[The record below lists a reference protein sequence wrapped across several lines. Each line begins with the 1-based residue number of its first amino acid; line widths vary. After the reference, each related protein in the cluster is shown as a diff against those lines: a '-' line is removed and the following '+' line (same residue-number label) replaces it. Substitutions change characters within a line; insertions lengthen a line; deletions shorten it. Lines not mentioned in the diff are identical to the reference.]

1 MITKPQNI
9 GFVGLGAMGAG
20 MATNLLA
27 KHGQLNIVC
36 NRSRGPVDRLVSQ
49 GAQEFADYADLTAD
63 SDLLIL
69 CLPNSEVVEAV
80 VAAMADGL
88 EEGKILIDTGTSSLQ
103 STQRVAGTLEDR
115 GVHFAEAPVTGG
127 IKQAATG
134 ELGALVGAP
143 PEVFETIE
151 PVLQNFC
158 SSVQHFGPVGAGAR
172 AKFVNNYMVM
182 GIVALVCEAFHV
194 AGVTGSDWDRLYD
207 VVIRGSADSG
217 AFRRI
222 IGNAKNGDFEGYVFS
237 IDGAL
242 KDMTYITEMN
252 ASLGRATP
260 LNMAVLDFFSNAAK
274 AGHGDRLLSELL
286 RPEIREVLFQP
297 DFRNIEVPEKCSS

>member
-1 MITKPQNI
+1 MITKPQDI
-9 GFVGLGAMGAG
+9 GFVGLGAMGFG
-20 MATNLLA
+20 MASNLLA

-36 NRSRGPVDRLVSQ
+36 NRSRKPVDRLVNQ
-49 GAQEFADYADLTAD
+49 GAKEFTNYAELASH

-80 VAAMADGL
+80 VAGMEDDLG
-88 EEGKILIDTGTSSLQ
+88 EGKILVDTGTSSLQ
-103 STQRVAGTLEDR
+103 STQSVAKTVQER
-115 GVHFAEAPVTGG
+115 GVHFAEAPLTGG

-143 PEVFETIE
+143 LEVFEMIE

-158 SSVQHFGPVGAGAR
+158 TSVQHFGPIGAGAR

-182 GIVALVCEAFHV
+182 GIVALICEAFHV
-194 AGVTGSDWDRLYD
+194 AGVTGSDWDKLYD

-237 IDGAL
+237 IEGAL

-260 LNMAVLDFFSNAAK
+260 LNMAVLNFFSDAVK
-274 AGHGDRLLSELL
+274 SGHGDRLLSELL
-286 RPEIREVLFQP
+286 RPEVREALFQP
-297 DFRNIEVPEKCSS
+297 DFRGSELPE

>member
-1 MITKPQNI
+1 MIARPENI
-9 GFVGLGAMGAG
+9 GFVGLGAMGFG
-20 MATNLLA
+20 MAANLLA
-27 KHGQLNIVC
+27 KHGQLNIVA
-36 NRSRGPVDRLVSQ
+36 NRSREPVDRLVSQ
-49 GAQEFADYADLTAD
+49 GAKEFADYADLAAH

-69 CLPNSEVVEAV
+69 CLPNSEVVEVV
-80 VAAMADGL
+80 VAKMADGL
-88 EEGKILIDTGTSSLQ
+88 AEGKTLIDTGTSSLQ
-103 STQRVAGTLEDR
+103 STQSVAEAMQDQ

-134 ELGALVGAP
+134 ELGALVGAT
-143 PEVFETIE
+143 PEVFEMIE

-158 SSVQHFGPVGAGAR
+158 TSVQHFGPVGAGAR

-182 GIVALVCEAFHV
+182 GIVALVSEAFHV
-194 AGVTGSDWDRLYD
+194 AGMTGSDWDKLYE

-260 LNMAVLDFFSNAAK
+260 LNMAVLDFFSKAAK

-286 RPEIREVLFQP
+286 RPEIRETLFQP
-297 DFRNIEVPEKCSS
+297 DFRNIEMPEQSSS

>member
-1 MITKPQNI
+1 MIAEPQNI
-9 GFVGLGAMGAG
+9 GFVGLGAMGSG
-20 MATNLLA
+20 MASNLLA

-36 NRSRGPVDRLVSQ
+36 NRSRKPVDRLIKQ
-49 GAQEFADYADLTAD
+49 GAKEFADYGDLASH

-80 VAAMADGL
+80 VATMANGL
-88 EEGKILIDTGTSSLQ
+88 EEGKILVDTGTSSLQ
-103 STQRVAGTLEDR
+103 STQSVAEAMQGR

-134 ELGALVGAP
+134 ELGALVGAS
-143 PEVFETIE
+143 PEVFDIIE

-158 SSVQHFGPVGAGAR
+158 SSVQHFGPIGAGAR

-182 GIVALVCEAFHV
+182 GIVALVSEAFHI
-194 AGVTGSDWDRLYD
+194 ADMTGSDWDKLYD

-222 IGNAKNGDFEGYVFS
+222 IGNARNGDFEGYVFS
-237 IDGAL
+237 IEGAL

-286 RPEIREVLFQP
+286 RPEVRETLFQP
-297 DFRNIEVPEKCSS
+297 DFRNSKLSE